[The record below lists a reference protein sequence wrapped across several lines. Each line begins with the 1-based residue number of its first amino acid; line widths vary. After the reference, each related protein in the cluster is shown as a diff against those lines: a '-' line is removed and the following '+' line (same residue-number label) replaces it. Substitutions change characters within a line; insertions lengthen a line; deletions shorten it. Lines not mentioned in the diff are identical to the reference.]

1 VLLILLGVLINFVRN
16 TESKFESANLFGLL
30 LKLVGGRLKSLVAL
44 LIDFCADFNY
54 AADAQLI
61 RINQLCIGFFGLWR
75 Y

>member
-1 VLLILLGVLINFVRN
+1 M
-16 TESKFESANLFGLL
+16 
-30 LKLVGGRLKSLVAL
+30 AL